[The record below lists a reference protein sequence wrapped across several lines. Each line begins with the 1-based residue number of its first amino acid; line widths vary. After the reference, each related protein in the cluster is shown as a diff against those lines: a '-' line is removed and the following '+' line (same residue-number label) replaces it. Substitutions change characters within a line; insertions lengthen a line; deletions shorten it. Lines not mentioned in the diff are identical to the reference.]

1 MDQNGK
7 YESRQKPLAKP
18 KVIEEEVSF
27 FLLDPIILDALGFS
41 ALEHLEFGMT
51 RFERVRS
58 AKTAK
63 GRFKK
68 GNMQNYKDKIQNNK

>member
-1 MDQNGK
+1 MQNGSK
-7 YESRQKPLAKP
+7 WKIYERRRKPLVKP
-18 KVIEEEVSF
+18 KVIEVEVSF
-27 FLLDPIILDALGFS
+27 FLVDPIILDVLGFS

-68 GNMQNYKDKIQNNK
+68 ENTQN